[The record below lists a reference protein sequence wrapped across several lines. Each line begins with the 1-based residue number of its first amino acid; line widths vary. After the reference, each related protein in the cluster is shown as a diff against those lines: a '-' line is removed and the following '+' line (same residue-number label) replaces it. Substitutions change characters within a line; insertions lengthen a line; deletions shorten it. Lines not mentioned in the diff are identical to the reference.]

1 MPNGKIPFDPRDP
14 DLEAVRQIMVERL
27 RRDTAWQQLD
37 TTGDGFGPFVDYVA
51 QNEPDRQNGRHLLVF
66 LAHEM
71 FWQFVIEGVL
81 APGMDSNN
89 LKLPWFHITKYGRD
103 VLASSE
109 PQPYD
114 PTGYL
119 ARVRER
125 IASPDATVM
134 AYLAESL
141 ETFRKGNRVTS
152 TVMLG
157 IAAERVFLLLCD
169 SLVAALSSPSEKS
182 AFTKLLDRF
191 PMKPKLDWVHTKIQ
205 QIQKQALSG
214 FPDNATIMLVAIYDL
229 MRCQRN
235 ELGHPRETPPNI
247 ERQDAF
253 VNLQIFPR
261 YYEIAE
267 EVRTFLAF
275 NPV

>member
-1 MPNGKIPFDPRDP
+1 
-14 DLEAVRQIMVERL
+14 
-27 RRDTAWQQLD
+27 
-37 TTGDGFGPFVDYVA
+37 
-51 QNEPDRQNGRHLLVF
+51 
-66 LAHEM
+66 M
-71 FWQFVIEGVL
+71 FWQFVVEGVL
-81 APGMDSNN
+81 APGMDSSN
-89 LKLPWFHITKYGRD
+89 LKLPWFHITKYGRG
-103 VLASSE
+103 VLATSE

-125 IASPDATVM
+125 IASPDPTVM

-141 ETFRKGNRVTS
+141 ETFRKGNRVAS

-169 SLVAALSSPSEKS
+169 SLAGALSNASEKT
-182 AFTKLLDRF
+182 AFAKLLDRF

-205 QIQKQALSG
+205 QIQKQARPG

-235 ELGHPRETPPNI
+235 ELGHPREDSAKDRAAGCL
-247 ERQDAF
+247 RQFADLPA
-253 VNLQIFPR
+253 L
-261 YYEIAE
+261 
-267 EVRTFLAF
+267 L
-275 NPV
+275 

>member
-1 MPNGKIPFDPRDP
+1 MPDGKVPFDARSP
-14 DLEAVRQIMVERL
+14 DLDAVRQIVFERL
-27 RRDTAWQQLD
+27 KRDTSWSQLD
-37 TTGDGFGPFVDYVA
+37 TTGDGFAPYADYLG
-51 QNEPDRQNGRHLLVF
+51 QDGRRTLLF
-66 LAHEM
+66 LAQEV
-71 FWQFVIEGVL
+71 FWQLVGEGIL
-81 APGMDSNN
+81 APGMDSHN
-89 LKLPWFHITKYGRD
+89 LNLPWFHLTKHGLE

-119 ARVRER
+119 AHVANRV
-125 IASPDATVM
+125 ASPDPTVI

-141 ETFRKGNRVTS
+141 ETFRKSNRVAS

-169 SLVAALSSPSEKS
+169 ALAAALSSTAEKV

-191 PMKPKLDWVHTKIQ
+191 PMKPKLDWVQNKIQ
-205 QIQKQALSG
+205 QIQKQAPAG
-214 FPDNATIMLVAIYDL
+214 FPENASIMLLAIYDL

-235 ELGHPRETPPNI
+235 ELGHPREAPPSVQ
-247 ERQDAF
+247 RPDAF
-253 VNLQIFPR
+253 VNLQIFAR

-267 EVRTFLAF
+267 ELRSFLAS